1 MTKNL
6 SLRNFYHYEMST
18 HTIIISFVSG
28 SGSRLSTPP
37 STVGRG
43 GDNGGGARTPSPTR
57 HSIEPPHYGV
67 PKNIPVTSSQGN
79 FAFFH
84 FVFETDLYP
93 LV

>member
-1 MTKNL
+1 
-6 SLRNFYHYEMST
+6 MST
-18 HTIIISFVSG
+18 HTITISFVSG

-67 PKNIPVTSSQGN
+67 PKNIPVTSSQGI
-79 FAFFH
+79 FAFSSMALKPIDIRWIR
-84 FVFETDLYP
+84 TGP
-93 LV
+93 